1 VTRRFTV
8 RWTKSA
14 QSDVRRIIQYVGTH
28 GGPLIA
34 EQLADE
40 LLSRAEALGEHLER
54 CRAVPELAAHGLSM
68 YRELL
73 VRPYRLMLR
82 IRERHVVIL
91 GVFDGRRDLEAL
103 LIERALDP

>member
-1 VTRRFTV
+1 VTPRLTL
-8 RWTKSA
+8 RWTKA
-14 QSDVRRIIQYVGTH
+14 ARSDVKRIIQYVAIH
-28 GGPLIA
+28 GGTLVA
-34 EQLADE
+34 EQLTDK
-40 LLSRAEALGEHLER
+40 LLTRVETLAEHPER
-54 CRAVPELAAHGLSM
+54 CRAVPELMAHGLSM

-73 VRPYRLMLR
+73 VRPYRVLYR

>member
-1 VTRRFTV
+1 MTRRSSL
-8 RWTKSA
+8 RWTDA
-14 QSDVRRIIQYVGTH
+14 ARADVRRIIQYVAVH
-28 GGPLIA
+28 GGALVAEPLTDKLLLRIA
-34 EQLADE
+34 TLT
-40 LLSRAEALGEHLER
+40 EHPER
-54 CRAVPELAAHGLSM
+54 CRPVPELMAHGLPM

-73 VRPYRLMLR
+73 VRPYRVLFR